1 MIICVIKGRQ
11 KVFKNPKIDI
21 IDGMLIKC
29 NDISIEDLLS
39 IQKELKNQENE
50 IDAMIEELIK
60 V

>member
-1 MIICVIKGRQ
+1 MI
-11 KVFKNPKIDI
+11 KNPKIDI
-21 IDGMLIKC
+21 IYCMLIKC

-50 IDAMIEELIK
+50 IDVMIEELIK

>member
-1 MIICVIKGRQ
+1 M
-11 KVFKNPKIDI
+11 FKNPKIDI
-21 IDGMLIKC
+21 IDGRLIKC

>member
-1 MIICVIKGRQ
+1 M
-11 KVFKNPKIDI
+11 FKNPKIDI
-21 IDGMLIKC
+21 IAGMLIKC
-29 NDISIEDLLS
+29 IDISIEDLLS

>member
-1 MIICVIKGRQ
+1 
-11 KVFKNPKIDI
+11 
-21 IDGMLIKC
+21 MLIKC

-50 IDAMIEELIK
+50 IDVMIEELIK

>member
-1 MIICVIKGRQ
+1 M
-11 KVFKNPKIDI
+11 FKNPKIDI
-21 IDGMLIKC
+21 IDSMLIKC

-50 IDAMIEELIK
+50 IDVIIEELIK